1 MDRRRFGRV
10 RKLPSGRWQARYPG
24 PDGTDHSAPH
34 TFATKK
40 DAQRWLTVKEAD
52 ITRGDWFDPAAGT
65 VPFAE
70 YAAEWMEDRELSPK
84 SEQLYEILL
93 RRHLNPTF
101 GRTAIGD
108 IKEETVRKW
117 RAGRLKAGPSSE
129 PPFGPVTVAKAYRLL
144 RAVLNTAAKDKRI
157 KENPCCIDGADQE
170 SSPERPVLSV
180 AEIYRLAESIA
191 PRYRALVLL
200 ATFGNMRWGELA
212 GLRHRNLDLDGQVVH
227 VVETVYEFSQLVK
240 GTPKSKASVRKI
252 PLPGLV
258 VAELRSHMERYSP
271 PGPDT
276 FVFVGVKG
284 GQLRRSNFSK
294 TWAAALAKA
303 GLPAG
308 IHFHDL
314 RHTGNTFAAETG
326 ASLAEL
332 MNRMGHS
339 STRAAQVYLHARDER
354 GRQIA
359 ETLDKMAREELSRAQ
374 QHGAGAEATDE
385 ATGTQRAR
393 EHRGASF

>member
-1 MDRRRFGRV
+1 MGKRRFGRV
-10 RKLPSGRWQARYPG
+10 RKLPSGRWQARYYG
-24 PDGTDHSAPH
+24 PDGRDHSAPH
-34 TFATKK
+34 TFATKS
-40 DAQRWLTVKEAD
+40 DAGRWLTVKEAD
-52 ITRGDWFDPAAGT
+52 LTRGDWIDPTAGA

-70 YAAEWMEDRELSPK
+70 YAEEWRENRELSPK
-84 SEQLYEILL
+84 SEQLYELLL

-101 GRTAIGD
+101 GRTMIGD

-144 RAVLNTAAKDKRI
+144 RAILNTAVSDKRI
-157 KENPCCIDGADQE
+157 KENPCRIEGADKE

-180 AEIYRLAESIA
+180 AQVFRLAEAIA

-212 GLRHRNLDLDGQVVH
+212 GLRRGNLDLDGQVVRI
-227 VVETVYEFSQLVK
+227 VETVYEFGQLVK

-252 PLPGLV
+252 SLP
-258 VAELRSHMERYSP
+258 ELIINELQTHMERYSP
-271 PGPDT
+271 PGPEA

-284 GQLRRSNFSK
+284 GQLRRSNFSV
-294 TWAAALAKA
+294 TWSKALAKA
-303 GLPAG
+303 GLPSN

-332 MNRMGHS
+332 MSRMGHS
-339 STRAAQVYLHARDER
+339 STRAAQIYMHARDER

-359 ETLDKMAREELSRAQ
+359 ETLDKMAREELGRAQ
-374 QHGAGAEATDE
+374 QLPAEEGE
-385 ATGTQRAR
+385 ADDASGTQRAR
-393 EHRGASF
+393 RQRKAS

>member
-1 MDRRRFGRV
+1 
-10 RKLPSGRWQARYPG
+10 
-24 PDGTDHSAPH
+24 
-34 TFATKK
+34 
-40 DAQRWLTVKEAD
+40 
-52 ITRGDWFDPAAGT
+52 
-65 VPFAE
+65 
-70 YAAEWMEDRELSPK
+70 
-84 SEQLYEILL
+84 
-93 RRHLNPTF
+93 
-101 GRTAIGD
+101 
-108 IKEETVRKW
+108 
-117 RAGRLKAGPSSE
+117 
-129 PPFGPVTVAKAYRLL
+129 VTVAKAYRLL
-144 RAVLNTAAKDKRI
+144 RAVLNTAVKDKRV

-180 AEIYRLAESIA
+180 TEVYRLAESIA

-212 GLRHRNLDLDGQVVH
+212 GLRRRNLDLDGQVVN

-252 PLPGLV
+252 PLPELII
-258 VAELRSHMERYSP
+258 AELHSHMERYSP
-271 PGPDT
+271 AGPDA
-276 FVFVGVKG
+276 FLFVGVKG

-294 TWAAALAKA
+294 TWATALTKA

-308 IHFHDL
+308 THFHDL

-374 QHGAGAEATDE
+374 QQRAEAE
-385 ATGTQRAR
+385 ASDAASGTQRAR
-393 EHRGASF
+393 QRRKAS